1 MQIIG
6 LQELRMNFY
15 EQDKN
20 WACNSSLI
28 SSPLASSKVINLIC
42 FNEGQIHNEDKS
54 WTVGK
59 NRVVKFTLGEASKL
73 AKMSAKGYPLIEF
86 DFKVTEDFYLIGQYK
101 SQLKKELIPIF
112 SINRNTLTVEKD
124 SFFAKQHLS
133 TESRKCLIEE

>member
-1 MQIIG
+1 
-6 LQELRMNFY
+6 MNKIKIWFVIT
-15 EQDKN
+15 
-20 WACNSSLI
+20 LLTI
-28 SSPLASSKVINLIC
+28 SPIAITEVINLTC

-133 TESRKCLIEE
+133 TEPRKCLTEE